1 VARFKVV
8 GKISLPHDFQPLS
21 PHRAPRYQGTA
32 RRFRAFEVHS
42 VQKTVSSGILLTSF
56 AYFMFSL
63 QDATV
68 KWLVA
73 ALPVWQILFV
83 RSLTIFALC
92 LAFGGRPL
100 VQSARRSPV
109 LKPLFL
115 RNLLLLAAWLS
126 YYTAARDLG
135 LAELTTLYYASPV
148 VMTIL
153 SVPILG
159 EKVPGYRWFAVV
171 IGFVGVVIACGV
183 AAKGVQL
190 SLPVYLALQAAIFW
204 AVATVLLRK
213 TALHERTQVQVTIS
227 SFFFLLFTA
236 FALPFVWQPVA
247 LLDLALMAGTGVIAG
262 IGQFA
267 MFEGMRRAPV
277 SVLAP
282 FEYSSLVWAFA
293 LGYLIWSDVP
303 GSNVFIGA
311 TLIFSA
317 GMVIIASERFA
328 GRFRVRI

>member
-1 VARFKVV
+1 
-8 GKISLPHDFQPLS
+8 
-21 PHRAPRYQGTA
+21 
-32 RRFRAFEVHS
+32 VH
-42 VQKTVSSGILLTSF
+42 KTVTSGILLTSF
-56 AYFMFSL
+56 AYFLFSV
-63 QDATV
+63 QDASV

-83 RSLTIFALC
+83 RSVTIFSLC
-92 LAFGGRPL
+92 LAWGGRPL
-100 VQSARRSPV
+100 LRSARYSPV

-135 LAELTTLYYASPV
+135 LAELTTLYYASPI

-159 EKVPGYRWFAVV
+159 EKVPGYRWLAVAT
-171 IGFVGVVIACGV
+171 GFVGVVIACGV
-183 AAKGVQL
+183 AVKGLEL

-204 AVATVLLRK
+204 AIATVLLRK
-213 TALHERTQVQVTIS
+213 TALQERTQVQMTIS
-227 SFFFLLFTA
+227 SGFFVLYTA
-236 FALPFVWQPVA
+236 FAMPFVWLPISVT
-247 LLDLALMAGTGVIAG
+247 DLALMAGTGVVAG

-282 FEYSSLVWAFA
+282 FEYSSLVWAFG

-303 GSNVFIGA
+303 GSNVFAGA
-311 TLIFSA
+311 VLIISA
-317 GMVIIASERFA
+317 GMIIIASERFA
-328 GRFRVRI
+328 GRFRARV

>member
-1 VARFKVV
+1 MISYHFRGVERRAIKGEAR
-8 GKISLPHDFQPLS
+8 LC
-21 PHRAPRYQGTA
+21 RAV
-32 RRFRAFEVHS
+32 EVHP

-56 AYFMFSL
+56 AYFLFSV
-63 QDATV
+63 QDASV
-68 KWLVA
+68 KWLVV

-83 RSLTIFALC
+83 RSVTIFALC
-92 LAFGGRPL
+92 FAFGGRPIL
-100 VQSARRSPV
+100 TAARHSPV

-135 LAELTTLYYASPV
+135 LAELTTLYYASPI

-159 EKVPGYRWFAVV
+159 EKVPGYRWLAVAT
-171 IGFVGVVIACGV
+171 GFVGVVVACGV
-183 AAKGVQL
+183 AVKGLEL

-204 AVATVLLRK
+204 AIATVLLRK
-213 TALHERTQVQVTIS
+213 TALQERTQVQMTIS
-227 SFFFLLFTA
+227 SGLFVLYTA
-236 FALPFVWQPVA
+236 LVVPFVWQPMSG
-247 LLDLALMAGTGVIAG
+247 LDLVLMAGTGVLAG

-267 MFEGMRRAPV
+267 LFEGMRRAPV

-282 FEYSSLVWAFA
+282 FEYTSLVWAFA

-303 GSNVFIGA
+303 GSNVFAGA
-311 TLIFSA
+311 VLIFSA
-317 GMVIIASERFA
+317 GLIIIATERFA
-328 GRFRVRI
+328 GRLRVRT

>member
-1 VARFKVV
+1 M
-8 GKISLPHDFQPLS
+8 GKISSPRDFQPLS
-21 PHRAPRYQGTA
+21 LHRAARYQGGA
-32 RRFRAFEVHS
+32 RRFRAFEAHS

-100 VQSARRSPV
+100 LQSARRSPV

-171 IGFVGVVIACGV
+171 IGFVGVVVACGV
-183 AAKGVQL
+183 AAEGLRL

-204 AVATVLLRK
+204 AIATVLLRK

-227 SFFFLLFTA
+227 SGFFLLFTA
-236 FALPFVWQPVA
+236 VALPFVWQPVA

-262 IGQFA
+262 LGQFA

-282 FEYSSLVWAFA
+282 FEYSSLVWAFV

-303 GSNVFIGA
+303 GSNVFVGA

-328 GRFRVRI
+328 GRFRARI

>member
-1 VARFKVV
+1 M
-8 GKISLPHDFQPLS
+8 H
-21 PHRAPRYQGTA
+21 
-32 RRFRAFEVHS
+32 
-42 VQKTVSSGILLTSF
+42 KTVSSGILLTSF
-56 AYFMFSL
+56 AYFLFSV

-73 ALPVWQILFV
+73 GLPVWQILFV
-83 RSLTIFALC
+83 RSVTIFSLC

-100 VQSARRSPV
+100 LRSARHSPV

-115 RNLLLLAAWLS
+115 RNILLLAAWLS

-159 EKVPGYRWFAVV
+159 EKVPAYRWLAVTV
-171 IGFVGVVIACGV
+171 GFLGVVIACGV
-183 AAKGVQL
+183 AMNGLRL
-190 SLPVYLALQAAIFW
+190 SLPAYLALQAAVFW
-204 AVATVLLRK
+204 AVASVLLRK
-213 TALHERTQVQVTIS
+213 TALHERTPVQVTIS
-227 SFFFLLFTA
+227 SGFVLLVTA
-236 FALPFVWQPVA
+236 LAMPFVWQPVA
-247 LLDLALMAGTGVIAG
+247 ASELALMAGTGLIAG
-262 IGQFA
+262 LGQFA

-282 FEYSSLVWAFA
+282 FEYSSLVWAFV

-303 GSNVFIGA
+303 GSNVFAGA
-311 TLIFSA
+311 VLIVSA
-317 GMVIIASERFA
+317 GMIIIASERLG
-328 GRFRVRI
+328 GRFRMRA

>member
-1 VARFKVV
+1 M
-8 GKISLPHDFQPLS
+8 
-21 PHRAPRYQGTA
+21 
-32 RRFRAFEVHS
+32 
-42 VQKTVSSGILLTSF
+42 QKTVSSGILLTSF

-83 RSLTIFALC
+83 RSVTIFSLC
-92 LAFGGRPL
+92 LVFGGRPL
-100 VQSARRSPV
+100 MRSARYSPV

-148 VMTIL
+148 VMTFL
-153 SVPILG
+153 AVPILG
-159 EKVPGYRWFAVV
+159 EKVPGYRWVDVV
-171 IGFVGVVIACGV
+171 VGFVGVVVACGI
-183 AAKGVQL
+183 AAKGLAL
-190 SLPVYLALQAAIFW
+190 SLPVYLALQAAVFW

-213 TALHERTQVQVTIS
+213 TALQERTQVQMTIS
-227 SFFFLLFTA
+227 SGFFLLFTA
-236 FALPFVWQPVA
+236 LAMPFVWQPVSA
-247 LLDLALMAGTGVIAG
+247 MDLVLMAGTGVLAG

-282 FEYSSLVWAFA
+282 FEYTSLIWAFA

-303 GSNVFIGA
+303 GSNVFVGA
-311 TLIFSA
+311 ALIFSA
-317 GMVIIASERFA
+317 GMIIIARERFD
-328 GRFRVRI
+328 RRLRVRT

>member
-1 VARFKVV
+1 
-8 GKISLPHDFQPLS
+8 LL
-21 PHRAPRYQGTA
+21 
-32 RRFRAFEVHS
+32 RFRGPFVH
-42 VQKTVSSGILLTSF
+42 KTVTSGILLTSF
-56 AYFMFSL
+56 AYFLFSV
-63 QDATV
+63 QDASV

-83 RSLTIFALC
+83 RSVVIFGLC
-92 LAFGGRPL
+92 LLIGGRP
-100 VQSARRSPV
+100 VMRSVRYSPV

-115 RNLLLLAAWLS
+115 RNLLLLVAWLS

-135 LAELTTLYYASPV
+135 LAELTTLYYASPI

-159 EKVPGYRWFAVV
+159 EKVPAYRWIAVAT
-171 IGFVGVVIACGV
+171 GFVGVVIACGV
-183 AAKGVQL
+183 AVKGLEL

-213 TALHERTQVQVTIS
+213 TALQERTQVQMTIS
-227 SFFFLLFTA
+227 SGFFILFTA
-236 FALPFVWQPVA
+236 FAMPFVWQPISA
-247 LLDLALMAGTGVIAG
+247 MDLALMAGTGVVAG

-267 MFEGMRRAPV
+267 LFEGMRRAPV

-293 LGYLIWSDVP
+293 LGYLIWNDVP
-303 GSNVFIGA
+303 GSNVFAGA
-311 TLIFSA
+311 ALIFSA
-317 GMVIIASERFA
+317 GMIIIASERFS
-328 GRFRVRI
+328 GRYRARG